1 MSTDQNTLQKMDDIV
16 TFQKLID
23 EYELKRK
30 LALLI

>member
-1 MSTDQNTLQKMDDIV
+1 MSTDENTLQKMDDIV